1 MSEKRSKDNRR
12 KKKGSIVGKVLL
24 WFLLLVFLAG
34 LGVGGWLYYKY
45 GRDLLAC
52 RDKALI
58 IAARSSRSDF
68 ANDQTSICY
77 YSDGSVMQILAG
89 SKNVYYLPFSS
100 IPDNA
105 VKAVLAVEDRKFFQH
120 KGYDVYAI
128 ARAAKAYIEN
138 EGAIKQGGSTIT
150 QQLARSIY
158 LTNEK
163 TIERKATEIFLAAA
177 LERKYSKNDILEF
190 YLNNIYFAN
199 GYYGI
204 QAAAKGYFGKTA
216 GELSLSQIAFLC
228 GIPNSPSNYNPVTNY
243 EKTMERRDSVLKQMY
258 ENGFI
263 VETEYR
269 MALAEGITLV
279 STESEMNNYEET
291 YTFRCAIH
299 ALMQADG
306 FALRCNFEDD
316 ADKEMYDQMYY
327 DEYYRIWRNLYA
339 KGYRIYTSINPAKQE
354 QLQASID
361 GELADY
367 TETNSE
373 GIYKFQAAGV
383 CIDND
388 TGFVVA
394 IVGGRGQETNG
405 YTLNRAFQSPRQPGS
420 SIKPLIVYTPIFERG
435 YYPDTTVVDEK
446 FEGGPANSSDVY
458 SGEIDVRYAV
468 SVSKNTV
475 AWKLLQE
482 IGVDKGLAYLKKMN
496 FASIVDTDY
505 YPAASL
511 GGLTYGATAVEMT
524 SAYAALANDGVYR
537 TPTCILR
544 ITDTH
549 GDPIIDN
556 SSAVSAAPSNVEN
569 KRIYEKNAARM
580 MTDVMTT
587 VMTTGTGRK
596 SAIEGITTAGK
607 TGTTKNQKDGWF
619 VGYSRYYTTGIW
631 VGCDMPVTIEDLMG
645 NTYPAYIWHDY
656 MQAIHEGLED
666 RAFEPYKDDRPA
678 PPPEEIYPYGWVD
691 NDGDGVPDGYPVG
704 WIDKDG
710 DDIPDGYPNDWIDT
724 DGDGIPDFFP
734 IGWNDTDGDG
744 IPDIYIDGINP
755 SYIPMPTDGPDNTDP
770 WITPGPGGTDY
781 PVPTD
786 VPVPTEISGAGFDT
800 DGDGLPDTYPYGWVD
815 TDGDGIPDSYPY
827 GWIDKDGD
835 GIPDG
840 YPDDL
845 PDADGDGIPDMYESD
860 EIIWVQPGTGVEW
873 VDPRTG
879 ETYTIGGD
887 E

>member
-1 MSEKRSKDNRR
+1 
-12 KKKGSIVGKVLL
+12 
-24 WFLLLVFLAG
+24 
-34 LGVGGWLYYKY
+34 
-45 GRDLLAC
+45 
-52 RDKALI
+52 
-58 IAARSSRSDF
+58 
-68 ANDQTSICY
+68 
-77 YSDGSVMQILAG
+77 
-89 SKNVYYLPFSS
+89 
-100 IPDNA
+100 
-105 VKAVLAVEDRKFFQH
+105 
-120 KGYDVYAI
+120 
-128 ARAAKAYIEN
+128 
-138 EGAIKQGGSTIT
+138 
-150 QQLARSIY
+150 
-158 LTNEK
+158 
-163 TIERKATEIFLAAA
+163 
-177 LERKYSKNDILEF
+177 
-190 YLNNIYFAN
+190 
-199 GYYGI
+199 
-204 QAAAKGYFGKTA
+204 
-216 GELSLSQIAFLC
+216 
-228 GIPNSPSNYNPVTNY
+228 
-243 EKTMERRDSVLKQMY
+243 
-258 ENGFI
+258 
-263 VETEYR
+263 
-269 MALAEGITLV
+269 
-279 STESEMNNYEET
+279 
-291 YTFRCAIH
+291 
-299 ALMQADG
+299 
-306 FALRCNFEDD
+306 
-316 ADKEMYDQMYY
+316 
-327 DEYYRIWRNLYA
+327 
-339 KGYRIYTSINPAKQE
+339 
-354 QLQASID
+354 
-361 GELADY
+361 
-367 TETNSE
+367 
-373 GIYKFQAAGV
+373 
-383 CIDND
+383 
-388 TGFVVA
+388 
-394 IVGGRGQETNG
+394 
-405 YTLNRAFQSPRQPGS
+405 
-420 SIKPLIVYTPIFERG
+420 
-435 YYPDTTVVDEK
+435 
-446 FEGGPANSSDVY
+446 
-458 SGEIDVRYAV
+458 
-468 SVSKNTV
+468 
-475 AWKLLQE
+475 
-482 IGVDKGLAYLKKMN
+482 
-496 FASIVDTDY
+496 
-505 YPAASL
+505 
-511 GGLTYGATAVEMT
+511 
-524 SAYAALANDGVYR
+524 
-537 TPTCILR
+537 
-544 ITDTH
+544 
-549 GDPIIDN
+549 
-556 SSAVSAAPSNVEN
+556 
-569 KRIYEKNAARM
+569 
-580 MTDVMTT
+580 MTT

-710 DDIPDGYPNDWIDT
+710 DDSPDGYPNDWIDT

-860 EIIWVQPGTGVEW
+860 DVIWVKPGTGVEW